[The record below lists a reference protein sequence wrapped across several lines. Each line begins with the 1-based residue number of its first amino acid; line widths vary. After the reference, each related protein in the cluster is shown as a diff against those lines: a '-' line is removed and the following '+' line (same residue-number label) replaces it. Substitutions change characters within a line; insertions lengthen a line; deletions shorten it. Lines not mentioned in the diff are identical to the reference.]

1 MAPPSKGTRNAY
13 RVRVPAE
20 IDVEAIARIRGC
32 SSVSQFLADVICQET
47 GRPDLVREIEGTLPM
62 TA

>member
-1 MAPPSKGTRNAY
+1 MPVPSKGPRRYYT
-13 RVRVPAE
+13 VRLPLE
-20 IDVEAIARIRGC
+20 IDVEAIARVRGC
-32 SSVSQFLADVICQET
+32 SSVSQFLADVICQEV